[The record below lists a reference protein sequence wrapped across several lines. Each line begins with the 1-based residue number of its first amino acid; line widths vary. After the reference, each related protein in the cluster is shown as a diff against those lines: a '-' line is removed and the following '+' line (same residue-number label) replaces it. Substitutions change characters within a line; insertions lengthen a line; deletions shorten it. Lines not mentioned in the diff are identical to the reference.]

1 MTVSLNKHREK
12 DNSICNIKEKRTY
25 PIIHPT
31 SDAPLCSSC
40 EQLELP
46 FFDPSCPGCMEI
58 LKNQNTSI
66 SQIFAIIRQWMPQT
80 QQNIQVLV
88 NEILKRGAHV
98 DDRDGLTDMTI
109 LQYACKAGAIGV
121 GDAYMAT
128 ETVKMMLDKGA
139 DTRLKCRWTDMT
151 ALHYAVYFDVVPV
164 LEVLLETDKNIDINI
179 PCQEFDGGTS
189 LHIAAYN
196 LCVEATKIL
205 IKYGA
210 DVNIKDDFKR
220 TPYDCIP
227 QISEVE
233 SMSDVVDII
242 CHLRKLLQNKIQYS
256 EYDLVDYSN
265 ITGRTVLKSLRLKLG
280 DKVIVG
286 GAKVGILRYCG
297 TTKFAPGIWAGVEL
311 EEPLGKNN
319 GTIEEVTY
327 FRCSPCHGIFAP
339 ISKICKYSVLKSNL
353 KTNVYHRSL
362 LPRHIN
368 HPRIDISRITSKIET
383 GLSSI
388 KSQSEAAIGDR
399 VYVSGRSG
407 TIKYIGETKFALG
420 IWYGIELDKP
430 EGKNDGCIH
439 GIKYFTCKPHHGLF
453 VSHAKIT
460 KYSTSRRSDSVSDHS
475 SSVNLNLSNSRSS
488 TDGENEMSSLES
500 QHSTRSMKHKRS
512 YANTTNLNKD
522 CWLAIGTNIF
532 VKNEIATVRYIGNVE
547 FASGIWLGVELR
559 KPKGKNDGSV
569 QGHRYF
575 SCKPNHGLM
584 VRPNRVTVRGINGSK
599 LLDNFNK

>member
-1 MTVSLNKHREK
+1 MTVSSTKHRETK
-12 DNSICNIKEKRTY
+12 NCTSDEKGQRTF

-31 SDAPLCSSC
+31 SDAPLCANC

-58 LKNQNTSI
+58 LKDQSTSI

-80 QQNIQVLV
+80 QQNIKLLV

-121 GDAYMAT
+121 GDAYAAT
-128 ETVKMMLDKGA
+128 ETVKLLLKNGA
-139 DTRLKCRWTDMT
+139 NTQLKCRWTDMT
-151 ALHYAVYFDVVPV
+151 ALHYAVYFDVIPV
-164 LEVLLETDKNIDINI
+164 LDILFEIDKNIDVNI
-179 PCQEFDGGTS
+179 PCREFDGGTP
-189 LHIAAYN
+189 LHIAAVN
-196 LCVEATKIL
+196 LCAEAAKIL
-205 IKYGA
+205 IKHGA
-210 DVNIKDDFKR
+210 DVNLKDDFKR

-233 SMSDVVDII
+233 SMSDVLDII
-242 CHLRKLLQNKIQYS
+242 CHLRKLLENKNQNY

-280 DKVIVG
+280 DKVVIG
-286 GAKVGILRYCG
+286 GAKVGILKYCG

-319 GTIEEVTY
+319 GTIDSITY
-327 FRCSPCHGIFAP
+327 FRCSPYHGIFAP
-339 ISKICKYSVLKSNL
+339 ISKICKYNELTKSNL
-353 KTNVYHRSL
+353 KANVFHRSL

-368 HPRIDISRITSKIET
+368 HPRIDISQITSKIET
-383 GLSSI
+383 GLASL
-388 KSQSEAAIGDR
+388 KSQSEYIIGDK
-399 VYVSGRSG
+399 VFVSGRSG
-407 TIKYIGETKFALG
+407 TIKFIGETKFASG
-420 IWYGIELDKP
+420 IWYGIELDKA
-430 EGKNDGCIH
+430 EGKNDGCVN
-439 GIKYFTCKPHHGLF
+439 GIKYFNCKPNHGLF
-453 VSHAKIT
+453 VSHAKIARFR
-460 KYSTSRRSDSVSDHS
+460 TSRHSDSISDNS
-475 SSVNLNLSNSRSS
+475 SSINLNSSTRSS

-500 QHSTRSMKHKRS
+500 QHSTRSNKQKRLYTNS
-512 YANTTNLNKD
+512 TNLTKD
-522 CWLAIGTNIF
+522 CWLSVGTKIF

-547 FASGIWLGVELR
+547 FANGIWLGVELR

-569 QGHRYF
+569 QGQRYF
-575 SCKPNHGLM
+575 TCKPNHGLM

-599 LLDNFNK
+599 LLENLIK